1 MLSFSQIWVVA
12 VLLCPELCVCTLC
25 LCSLTLPGTHVLY
38 KCQLMNVF
46 DHLPPTSLRYTTL
59 NPTGTSQVKD
69 LATFLC
75 TWSKTILGF
84 LMHTFVNKKTLLFEW
99 NFYQAGWVSVTELCY
114 FPYGCSCCFCTTAVD
129 FWLFLNKS
137 FFLKRESLFFL
148 TLLDS
153 FSLFKRS
160 SDSIHHYSL
169 ISYSIFPICTVLLI

>member
-1 MLSFSQIWVVA
+1 MLLSTSFIWLIIISRLWIWAPLIQKLFLIMLSFSQIWVVA

-99 NFYQAGWVSVTELCY
+99 NFYQAGWVSQSQNCVT
-114 FPYGCSCCFCTTAVD
+114 
-129 FWLFLNKS
+129 
-137 FFLKRESLFFL
+137 SLTDAL
-148 TLLDS
+148 VVSVPLL
-153 FSLFKRS
+153 
-160 SDSIHHYSL
+160 L
-169 ISYSIFPICTVLLI
+169 ISDFF